1 MSFLDRIHA
10 CNHYDLSKFVPFIV
24 DTHVIGWVR
33 TSFAPHLESAPDIFN
48 VTDTSVGFNKTLS
61 TPADRSTA
69 LAEIAAVWAQTGI
82 IQKLRKEIYPARKSW
97 SGPEY
102 FRLDRALA
110 PIFGVRAYGV
120 HLNGFV
126 EKPDGYFMWIGKRS
140 ADRRIEPNKFD
151 NMVAG
156 GQPADLS
163 LMENLIKE
171 SAEEANLPPA
181 LAAKS
186 SPVGTISYCFE
197 NEVGLKPD
205 TLFCYDLR
213 VPSNFT
219 PNNQDGEIADFR
231 LMSINE
237 ALALI
242 REGDSFKFNVSLV
255 ILDFAIRHGVLSPDD
270 EPEYEAILCGLRQ
283 GLSGPQPNP

>member
-1 MSFLDRIHA
+1 MSFLDRIQA
-10 CNHYDLSKFVPFIV
+10 CNHYDLSKFVPFVVDAHIV
-24 DTHVIGWVR
+24 GWVR
-33 TSFAPHLESAPDIFN
+33 TSFTPHLITAADVFN
-48 VTDTSVGFNKTLS
+48 VATASVGFDKTLR
-61 TPADRSTA
+61 TPADRSA
-69 LAEIAAVWAQTGI
+69 AVAEIATGWAQTGLI
-82 IQKLRKEIYPARKSW
+82 RKLRNEIYPVRQSW
-97 SGPEY
+97 SGPDY
-102 FRLDRALA
+102 FHLDRALA
-110 PIFGVRAYGV
+110 PIFGVKAYGV

-156 GQPADLS
+156 GQPAGLS

-181 LAAKS
+181 LVAKS
-186 SPVGTISYCFE
+186 SPVSTISYCFE

-213 VPSNFT
+213 VPNDFA

-270 EPEYEAILCGLRQ
+270 EPEYEAILSGLRQ
-283 GLSGPQPNP
+283 GLSGPQPNS